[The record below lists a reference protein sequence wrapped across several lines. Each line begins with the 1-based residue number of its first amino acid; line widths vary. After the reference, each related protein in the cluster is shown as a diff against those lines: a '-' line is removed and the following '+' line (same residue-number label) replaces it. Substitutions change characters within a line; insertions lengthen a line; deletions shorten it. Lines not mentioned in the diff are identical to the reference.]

1 MRKERLLNLLKVCFS
16 LALLVLL
23 LKQVGWQ
30 QTLETLSKTRL
41 SYLAAA
47 FVLYLVGIVVR
58 AYRWQIL
65 LSALRMDIPLTRLT
79 ALYFVGTF
87 FSSFLPTGIGG
98 DVVRVYEL
106 SKQSKRPIESVGT
119 VLLDRATG
127 LLVLFLIALMVLL
140 FSYKLIA
147 PKVAATILILC
158 LGSWAGLGLVL
169 RRDWLERWGLLR
181 IMDKI
186 KQLRELYESV
196 HACGPKAIGGALA
209 ISLAFNVLLI
219 AVNYLIALSL
229 RVEIPLWYFLLFIPL
244 ISFLLVLP
252 ISLSGLGV
260 REGGYVYLFAQAG
273 VSAPLALAMS
283 LLFYA
288 LNVASGLIGG
298 VLYAFEGVRGYVED
312 RGLVQ

>member
-1 MRKERLLNLLKVCFS
+1 VARDKLLNLLKVCLS
-16 LALLVLL
+16 LGLLALL

-30 QTLETLSKTRL
+30 QTLATLRDARL
-41 SYLAAA
+41 PYLAMA

-58 AYRWQIL
+58 AYRWQVL
-65 LSALRMDIPLTRLT
+65 LNALRMDIPLAKLT

-87 FSSFLPTGIGG
+87 FSNFLPTGIGG

-106 SKQSKRPIESVGT
+106 SKESRRPIESVGT

-127 LLVLFLIALMVLL
+127 LLVLFLIAFMALL
-140 FSYKLIA
+140 FSYQLIA
-147 PKVAATILILC
+147 PNVAAAILVLC
-158 LGSWAGLGLVL
+158 LGSWAGLGLIL

-181 IMDKI
+181 IMAKI

-196 HACGPKAIGGALA
+196 YACGPKAIGGALA
-209 ISLAFNVLLI
+209 ISFVFNALLI

-229 RVEIPLWYFLLFIPL
+229 GVKIPLWCFLLFVPL

-252 ISLSGLGV
+252 VSLSGLGV

-288 LNVASGLIGG
+288 LNVATGLIGG
-298 VLYAFEGVRGYVED
+298 VLYAFDGARGYMED
-312 RGLVQ
+312 RR

>member
-1 MRKERLLNLLKVCFS
+1 MGRERLLDLLKVSLS
-16 LALLVLL
+16 LALLALL

-30 QTLETLSKTRL
+30 QTLETLRGAKFP
-41 SYLAAA
+41 YLAAA

-58 AYRWQIL
+58 AYRWQVL
-65 LSALRMDIPLTRLT
+65 LNALRMDIPLARLT
-79 ALYFVGTF
+79 ALYFIGTF
-87 FSSFLPTGIGG
+87 FSNFLPTGIGG

-127 LLVLFLIALMVLL
+127 LLVLFLIALVALL
-140 FSYKLIA
+140 FSYQLIA
-147 PKVAATILILC
+147 PDVAAAILLLC

-169 RRDWLERWGLLR
+169 KQDWLERWGLLR

-196 HACGPKAIGGALA
+196 TACGLKAIGGALA
-209 ISLAFNVLLI
+209 ISLVFNVFLI
-219 AVNYLIALSL
+219 AVNYLIAVSL
-229 RVEIPLWYFLLFIPL
+229 GVEIPLWYFLLFIPL

-252 ISLSGLGV
+252 ISLSGLGI

-288 LNVASGLIGG
+288 LNVATGLIGG
-298 VLYAFEGVRGYVED
+298 VLYVLKGVRGYVED
-312 RGLVQ
+312 RG